1 MLYINKYFMIVQYI
15 ALLAIVDLSLVI
27 KISSFISNIVKIWQ
41 LYTFNKKLH
50 NKIFFIILQ

>member
-1 MLYINKYFMIVQYI
+1 MIVQYI